1 MGAGVTVISL
11 NLPVLLPL
19 YEPNTIIKSSVVSG
33 VYVNLLPP
41 SVSSFDATQLLFLS
55 YNQRYSSKLPAP
67 SDIHQNV
74 YSVFAVKLTLIYTL
88 SLLFFNSVLLKSVTV
103 VPDAISDQV

>member
-1 MGAGVTVISL
+1 
-11 NLPVLLPL
+11 VLLPS
-19 YEPNTIIKSSVVSG
+19 YEPNTRIKSSVVAG

-41 SVSSFDATQLLFLS
+41 LVSSFDATKLLFLS

-88 SLLFFNSVLLKSVTV
+88 TLLAFNSVLLKSVTA
-103 VPDAISDQV
+103 VPDAISDQA